1 MELEEIRNEIQNS
14 LSKQRYLHS
23 IGTMKCAKELAKQ
36 YHVDE
41 EKAML
46 VGLTHDI
53 AKELARETSLNY
65 VQENKLSIDWIEL
78 ENTSL
83 LHGKIGADMV
93 KKKYHFSEEMQKA
106 ICYHTTGSPNMD
118 LLAKILFVADKIE
131 ETRKEEVKQLDQK
144 RKIAFLDIDE
154 AMILLLDQSI
164 QYTIEKG
171 KLIHPSSIETR
182 NRFVNE
188 KQKNS
193 KKETD

>member
-1 MELEEIRNEIQNS
+1 MELEEIRKEIQTS
-14 LSKQRYLHS
+14 LSEKRYLHS
-23 IGTMKCAKELAKQ
+23 IGTMKCAKQLAKQ

-46 VGLTHDI
+46 VGLTHDM
-53 AKELARETSLNY
+53 AKELGKEASLNY
-65 VQENKLSIDWIEL
+65 VQENNLPTDWIEL
-78 ENTSL
+78 ENISL

-131 ETRKEEVKQLDQK
+131 ETRKEEGKQLDQK
-144 RKIAFLDIDE
+144 RKMAFVDIE
-154 AMILLLDQSI
+154 ETMIWLLDQSI

-171 KLIHPSSIETR
+171 KLIHPSSIKTR

-188 KQKNS
+188 KRKNS
-193 KKETD
+193 KKETN